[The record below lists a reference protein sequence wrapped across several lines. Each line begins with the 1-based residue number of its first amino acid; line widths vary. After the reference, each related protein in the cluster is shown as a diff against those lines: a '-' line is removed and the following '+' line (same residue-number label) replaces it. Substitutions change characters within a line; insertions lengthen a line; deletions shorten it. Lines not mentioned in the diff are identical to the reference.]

1 MNESEQVA
9 MDGSPAVVER
19 WYSGKFEIT
28 NPEATKPV
36 FGEPLI
42 RIKFQ
47 IGPIQEVGING
58 CSIEDVIDVLVARL
72 EGFQKGPFK
81 CEENRLAIEDMEAA
95 KYWLLERTRKRQA
108 QGVEGRNLAH
118 AE

>member
-1 MNESEQVA
+1 

-47 IGPIQEVGING
+47 LGPIQEVGING
-58 CSIEDVIDVLVARL
+58 CSIEDVIDVLAARL
-72 EGFQKGPFK
+72 AGFQRGPFR
-81 CEENRLAIEDMEAA
+81 CRENALAITSLEQARL
-95 KYWLLERTRKRQA
+95 WLTERTRKRQS
-108 QGVEGRNLAH
+108 QGVEGTNQPH
-118 AE
+118 KD